1 MRAKVLVTVV
11 LAVAALV
18 GSAAAQPKTTDW
30 QAAGARWWA
39 HIEYLAS
46 DALQGRGTG
55 TAAYQKAADYVAAQ
69 FKKQGLAPAGTSG
82 YFQKVDFDVRQLE
95 PEKSSVALVRDDK
108 AEPLDLA
115 GDVRLGVRGN
125 PADVDAP
132 AVFVGYGFAV
142 PELHYN
148 DFAGLD
154 LHGKIAVLLTGGPK
168 GMPHALE
175 AHAQSGEER
184 WKALKAAGAI
194 GIVVIPN
201 PRTMEIP
208 WTRPGE
214 QKPVPRPTFLLT
226 DPALGE
232 QAGLRLSMYANP
244 AYAERF
250 FAGSGHTFEQILD
263 DAAADRALPHF
274 PLAVRIRAHVAYKHW
289 KAASPNVAGILR
301 GSDPKLRNE
310 YVVISAHLDHLG
322 VGTPVN
328 GDDIYNGA
336 MDDASGIAS
345 VIEIARGFR
354 VDRLRPKRSILF
366 LAVTAEEQGELGSI
380 YFAHHPT
387 VPIRRIVADINMDMF
402 LPLFPLKYLEV
413 QGLEESTLGDDV
425 RAVCKA
431 NGVVVQADKVPSANR
446 FIRSDQYSFVKMGV
460 PALAF
465 KFGWTFGSPQ
475 EEIFNNWIHTRYHSP
490 SDDLEQKPVDKAA
503 AARFDRILEM
513 LALRVADAKARPAWE
528 PTSFFRRFAAQ
539 PD

>member
-1 MRAKVLVTVV
+1 MRAKVLMGVV
-11 LAVAALV
+11 LAMAIS
-18 GSAAAQPKTTDW
+18 GSAATVSKKTDW
-30 QAAGARWWA
+30 KAAGARWWA

-46 DALQGRGTG
+46 DALEGRGTG
-55 TAAYQKAADYVAAQ
+55 TAGYQKAADYVAAQ
-69 FKKQGLAPAGTSG
+69 FKKQGLAPAGTTG
-82 YFQKVDFDVRQLE
+82 YFQKVDFDVRELE
-95 PEKSSVALVRDDK
+95 RSKSSVALVRGGK

-115 GDVRLGVRGN
+115 EDVRLGVGGD

-142 PELHYN
+142 PELKYN

-154 LHGKIAVLLTGGPK
+154 LRGKVAVFLTGGPK

-175 AHAQSGEER
+175 AHSQSAEER

-194 GIVVIPN
+194 GVVAIPN

-214 QKPVPRPTFLLT
+214 QKPVPRPTFLLA
-226 DPALGE
+226 DQALRE
-232 QAGLRLSMYANP
+232 QPGMRLSLYANP
-244 AYAERF
+244 AHAERF
-250 FAGSGHTFEQILD
+250 FAGSGHSFEEILD
-263 DAAADRALPHF
+263 DAAANRPLPHF
-274 PLAVRIRAHVAYKHW
+274 ALAARIRAHVAYKRW
-289 KAASPNVAGILR
+289 KASSPNVAGVLR
-301 GSDPKLRNE
+301 GSDPKLRDE

-328 GDDIYNGA
+328 GDAIYNGA

-345 VIEIARGFR
+345 VIEIARSFR
-354 VDRLRPKRSILF
+354 ADRLRPKRSILF

-387 VPIRRIVADINMDMF
+387 VPIGQVVADINMDMY

-413 QGLEESTLGDDV
+413 QGLEESTLGDDI

-431 NGVVVQADKVPSANR
+431 NRVIVQADKVPSANR

-475 EEIFNNWIHTRYHSP
+475 EKIFNNWIHTRYHAP

-513 LALRVADAKARPAWE
+513 LALRVADAQARPTWE
-528 PTSFFRRFAAQ
+528 PASFFRRFAAH

>member
-1 MRAKVLVTVV
+1 M
-11 LAVAALV
+11 
-18 GSAAAQPKTTDW
+18 
-30 QAAGARWWA
+30 
-39 HIEYLAS
+39 
-46 DALQGRGTG
+46 
-55 TAAYQKAADYVAAQ
+55 
-69 FKKQGLAPAGTSG
+69 
-82 YFQKVDFDVRQLE
+82 
-95 PEKSSVALVRDDK
+95 
-108 AEPLDLA
+108 
-115 GDVRLGVRGN
+115 GVRGD

-148 DFAGLD
+148 DFGGLD

-194 GIVVIPN
+194 GVVAIPN

-214 QKPVPRPTFLLT
+214 QKPVPRPTVLLA
-226 DPALGE
+226 DPALRE

-244 AYAERF
+244 AHAERF
-250 FAGSGHTFEQILD
+250 FAGSGHKFEEILD
-263 DAAADRALPHF
+263 DAAANRALPHF

-289 KAASPNVAGILR
+289 KASSPNVAGVLR
-301 GSDPKLRNE
+301 GSDPKLRDQ
-310 YVVISAHLDHLG
+310 YVVISAHRDHLG
-322 VGTPVN
+322 IGTPVN

-345 VIEIARGFR
+345 AIEIARSFR
-354 VDRLRPKRSILF
+354 AGRLRPQRSILF

-413 QGLEESTLGDDV
+413 QGLEESTLGDDI

-431 NGVVVQADKVPSANR
+431 NGVIVQADKVPSANR

-465 KFGWTFGSPQ
+465 KFGWTFGSLQ
-475 EEIFNNWIHTRYHSP
+475 EKIFNNWIQTRYHSP
-490 SDDLEQKPVDKAA
+490 SDDLEQTPVDKAA
-503 AARFDRILEM
+503 AARFDHILEM
-513 LALRVADAKARPAWE
+513 LALRVANEKARPAWE
-528 PTSFFRRFAAQ
+528 AKSFFRRFAAQ